1 MYRNQRFAFFLRS
14 QCDIPESDRY
24 GLIGLVLG
32 LKNRDLSLTTENLL
46 KVEKPGIAFT
56 CVLLDVRLKFVFFA
70 SQLQL
75 GFLEDATQVDILVP
89 RLRKALKNATGG
101 TNKASELSFSQLQIE
116 LDTISRDNLLKVSE
130 HLYYTYATKLTV
142 PNLILFFIFSY
153 HTTFAKVQNPSIHH
167 HNNSQ
172 PDHLGRVCSGG
183 GSEFP
188 AN

>member
-1 MYRNQRFAFFLRS
+1 MHRNQCFAFFHRS
-14 QCDIPESDRY
+14 QSDIPESDRY

-46 KVEKPGIAFT
+46 KVEKPCIAFT

-70 SQLQL
+70 SKLQL
-75 GFLEDATQVDILVP
+75 GFLEDATQVDMLVP

-101 TNKASELSFSQLQIE
+101 SNKASELSFSQLQIE
-116 LDTISRDNLLKVSE
+116 LDTISRDNLLKASE
-130 HLYYTYATKLTV
+130 QYYTYATKLTV
-142 PNLILFFIFSY
+142 PNLTLFLIFSY